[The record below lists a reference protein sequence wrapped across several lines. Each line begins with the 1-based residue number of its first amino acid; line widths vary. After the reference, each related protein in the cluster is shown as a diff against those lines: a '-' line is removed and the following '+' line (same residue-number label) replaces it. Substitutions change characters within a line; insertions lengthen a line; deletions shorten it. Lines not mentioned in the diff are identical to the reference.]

1 MNVIPTQIEGL
12 VVIEPKVHGDER
24 GFFLESFNSQRYLE
38 QAGIDVPF
46 VQDNHSRSKHG
57 VLRGLHFQIHKP
69 QAKLVRCVVGEVFD
83 VAVDLR
89 KDSSTYGQWFA
100 VLLSAEN
107 KKQLY
112 VPPGFA
118 HGFQVTTEFAE
129 FEYKCSDYYA
139 PDDEGG
145 ILWSDPD
152 LAIPWPVGD
161 PAISE
166 KDLLLP
172 HLADLKLN

>member
-1 MNVIPTQIEGL
+1 MNVIPTPIEGL

-38 QAGIDVPF
+38 QAGIAVNF
-46 VQDNHSRSKHG
+46 VQDNHSRSKYG
-57 VLRGLHFQIHKP
+57 VLRGLHFQIHHP

-89 KDSSTYGQWFA
+89 SGSPTYGQWFS

-139 PDDEGG
+139 PGDEGG
-145 ILWSDPD
+145 ILWSDPS
-152 LAIPWPVGD
+152 LAIPWPVAD
-161 PAISE
+161 PIISN
-166 KDLLLP
+166 KDLVLP
-172 HLADLKLN
+172 HLADL